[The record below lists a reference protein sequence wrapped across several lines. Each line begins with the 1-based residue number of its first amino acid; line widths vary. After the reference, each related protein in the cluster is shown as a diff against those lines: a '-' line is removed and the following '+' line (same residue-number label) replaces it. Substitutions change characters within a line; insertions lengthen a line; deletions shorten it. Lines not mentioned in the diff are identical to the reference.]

1 MDRSLLIVGAS
12 ARAAAQSAAAAGYV
26 VAAVDQFVDVDLR
39 AAAVHVRRCERFPYD
54 VLRLER
60 DLPSFDWLYVGG
72 LENYPA
78 LVERLAARRRLL
90 GNDGPTLRRVRDVR
104 RLAAWAHSAGLDVP
118 EVADGAAS
126 IELADG
132 WLWKRK
138 RSAAGL
144 GVVAANSAAAGGD
157 AFRRGCGY
165 LQRFVPGVPCGGLF
179 VGDGRAA
186 RLIGTARHLSVPAA
200 AGSAP
205 FRYGGSILTPTD
217 EVGGADAWKRI
228 GQLLVEEFSLR
239 GLFGVDAVVGDDG
252 RLWLLEVNPRPTAS
266 VELFERWSGESLI
279 ARHIEVCRKG
289 YAVDHRTARDVTN
302 ARSTPP
308 PLGKQIVYSD
318 RKDRMTPRVVDH
330 WLARR
335 DAAGRPEVA
344 DISPAGTLIDRDQP
358 LATVFACGPTVEET
372 AAALHI
378 ASRRLHDEF
387 HNKGF

>member
-12 ARAAAQSAAAAGYV
+12 ARAAAQSAAAAGYA

-60 DLPSFDWLYVGG
+60 DLPTFDWLYVGG

-90 GNDGPTLRRVRDVR
+90 GNDGPTLRRVRDARV
-104 RLAAWAHSAGLDVP
+104 LAAWAQSVGLHVP
-118 EVADGAAS
+118 EIADGQAS
-126 IELADG
+126 IKLAEG
-132 WLWKRK
+132 WLWKRA

-144 GVVAANSAAAGGD
+144 GVVAATSAAAGGD

-165 LQRFVPGVPCGGLF
+165 LQRRVPGVPCGGLF
-179 VGDGRAA
+179 LGDGRAA

-200 AGSAP
+200 GGSAP

-217 EVGGADAWKRI
+217 EAGGADAWERI
-228 GQLLVEEFSLR
+228 GQLLVEEFPLR

-279 ARHIEVCRKG
+279 ARQIEVCRKG
-289 YAVDHRTARDVTN
+289 YAVDHRTVRD

-318 RKDRMTPRVVDH
+318 RKDRMTPRVVER
-330 WLARR
+330 WLERR
-335 DAAGRPEVA
+335 DTEGRPEVA

-358 LATVFACGPTVEET
+358 LATVFACGRTVAET
-372 AAALHI
+372 AAALD
-378 ASRRLHDEF
+378 AAVRRLRDEF
-387 HNKGF
+387 LNQGF